1 MKKFFSIVMIAVM
14 CAAFTACESTD
25 SGSKSDNKS
34 SSDMQSS
41 TAVTKKPS
49 EKATELLG
57 AVTFPEMILKDMEFV
72 EVTFGI
78 TADMVTEHCL
88 YICGSG
94 AMPDEFGIFVASSE
108 DAASQIKSKIDA
120 RIAYQKDTYTDYT
133 PAEVYKLD
141 DSFCEVNGNTV
152 IYAIC
157 ADNTKAREILK

>member
-1 MKKFFSIVMIAVM
+1 MKKFFSIVMAAVM
-14 CAAFTACESTD
+14 CAALTACNNTD
-25 SGSKSDNKS
+25 SGSKSDDKS
-34 SSDMQSS
+34 SSDTQSS

-49 EKATELLG
+49 EKAQELLG
-57 AVTFPEMILKDMEFV
+57 AVTFPEMVSKDMEFV

-94 AMPDEFGIFVASSE
+94 AMPDEFGIFVASSA
-108 DAASQIKSKIDA
+108 DAAAQIKSKIDA

-133 PAEVYKLD
+133 PAEVYKLE
-141 DSFCEVNGNTV
+141 DSFCDVDGNTV
-152 IYAIC
+152 VYAIC